1 MAGGDLRKF
10 LMPSGPAGF
19 AVAVAAVTLAS
30 AIGLPFRA
38 WTDADNLTMVY
49 FTAVVVVALRYG
61 FGPALLAAVLSVA
74 LFNFLFTPPY
84 YTFEALNPA
93 SYLTF
98 GIMLVSSLLA
108 ALLASGLAARLAF
121 ASREQTETRLLLDVA
136 QELLKAGS
144 RETVEASLARHL
156 AALFG
161 ARAVL
166 LHADAAPSP
175 DGDPRPITLPVS
187 AGAEDLG
194 FLRVERAED
203 APPLTDAERLELE
216 TIAALAAG
224 ALLRIRQ
231 GELAARA
238 RADEQSERLR
248 NLLLSS
254 LGHDLR
260 TPLTVLSGTVAGLL
274 RMRRKLPREAMEE
287 ITLLSRQ
294 IGDLQKFTGNLLR
307 MASISSGKL
316 KLNREPYDFK
326 EILGVALKRIEE
338 LREDR
343 QVRIEVNGALPLVD
357 MDGAL
362 VEQVLVNLMENA
374 IRHTEPQGVIAIR
387 LERRGP
393 FLKTT
398 ITDDGPGLP
407 PGEEEAVFERFRTG
421 LEGQSDRKPGGHGL
435 GLAICRGIVDA
446 HGGHI
451 EARNRTDGTG
461 ASFSFTLPF
470 AEPMTGETA

>member
-19 AVAVAAVTLAS
+19 GVAVAAVALAS

-38 WTDADNLTMVY
+38 VTDPDNLTMVY
-49 FTAVVVVALRYG
+49 FTAVVVIALRYG
-61 FGPALLAAVLSVA
+61 FGPALLSAVLSVA

-144 RETVEASLARHL
+144 REEVEASLARHL
-156 AALFG
+156 AARLG
-161 ARAVL
+161 GRAVL
-166 LHADAAPSP
+166 ISAGDASP
-175 DGDPRPITLPVS
+175 PRNGPQGITLPLS
-187 AGAEDLG
+187 AGPEDLG
-194 FLRVERAED
+194 QLKVERPED
-203 APPLTDAERLELE
+203 APPLSEGDRLELE

-231 GELAARA
+231 GEFAARA

-260 TPLTVLSGTVAGLL
+260 TPLTVLSGTVSGLL

-287 ITLLSRQ
+287 VTLLSRQ
-294 IGDLQKFTGNLLR
+294 IADLQKFTGNLLR

-338 LREDR
+338 LREER

-357 MDGAL
+357 IDGAL
-362 VEQVLVNLMENA
+362 VEQVLVNLLENA
-374 IRHTEPQGVIAIR
+374 IRHTEPHGVIAIR
-387 LERRGP
+387 LERRGS

-398 ITDDGPGLP
+398 ISDDGPGLP

-421 LEGQSDRKPGGHGL
+421 LEGQSDRKHGGHGL
-435 GLAICRGIVDA
+435 GLAICRGIVEA

-451 EARNRTDGTG
+451 EARNRADGPG
-461 ASFSFTLPF
+461 ASFTFTLPF
-470 AEPMTGETA
+470 AEPIAGAPA